1 MQPKSATKCCVSSS
15 YFHLIIFQIASIAR
29 ITTVQELHEEIEDI
43 YIYEKNKYVAIN

>member
-1 MQPKSATKCCVSSS
+1 MQQNVVSSS

-43 YIYEKNKYVAIN
+43 YEKNSYAAIN

>member
-1 MQPKSATKCCVSSS
+1 MQQNVQQNVVSSS

-43 YIYEKNKYVAIN
+43 YEKNSYAAIN